1 MGIGTVVCWM
11 LSGLVVGFLAR
22 RLIAK
27 RLNFS
32 LIQTLALGVVGA
44 VLGGLFLAMIQA
56 VPTEPFSLSGNAW
69 QGWIVALVGG
79 IVALWGYAF
88 LYPDPS

>member
-1 MGIGTVVCWM
+1 MSIGTIVCWM
-11 LSGLVVGFLAR
+11 LSGLIVGFLAR

-27 RLNFS
+27 RLNMS
-32 LIQTLALGVVGA
+32 LIQTLTLGVVGA
-44 VLGGLFLAMIQA
+44 VVGGLFFSMIQGT
-56 VPTEPFSLSGNAW
+56 PTSPFSLSGNAW
-69 QGWIVALVGG
+69 HGWIVAIVGG